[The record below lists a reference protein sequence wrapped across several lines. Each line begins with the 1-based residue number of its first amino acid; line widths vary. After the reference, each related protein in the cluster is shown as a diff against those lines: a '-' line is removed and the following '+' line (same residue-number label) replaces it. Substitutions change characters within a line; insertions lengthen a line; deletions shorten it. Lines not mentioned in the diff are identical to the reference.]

1 MWWVSHS
8 TESGCAACNN
18 TGFKGRTGI
27 FEFMPITDEIR
38 ELIHRGAST
47 EELRD
52 AAQRAGM
59 KTLRQAGLEKIYEG
73 VTTVE
78 EVVRETTI
86 EA

>member
-1 MWWVSHS
+1 VIGKSFYRGR
-8 TESGCAACNN
+8 GCSACNN
-18 TGFKGRTGI
+18 TGFKGRMGL

-52 AAQRAGM
+52 AAVRAGM
-59 KTLRQAGLEKIYEG
+59 RTLRQDGLDKVFEG
-73 VTTVE
+73 LTTVE
-78 EVVRETTI
+78 EVVRETSI